1 MNIEVL
7 IIAAVIGLIIVGTV
21 VVLLTRYKKC
31 KPNQVLVVY
40 GKIGKNKGAGKCIH
54 GGGTFV
60 WPVIQGYTI
69 LDMESF
75 DLDVQLENGLS
86 KQNIKVNLPCKVTLA
101 IGKEEEKM
109 RNAAIRLGDL
119 SRDEKNGQ
127 LKGIIQGQLRQVVS
141 TMDIEELI
149 SDRDGLRTRCMEAI
163 AAPMSELGIS
173 IINITISD
181 ISDEAE
187 YIMNLGKKA
196 AQEAASRAKAQIA
209 EQVKIGEVGV
219 AQQEKEQAIQT
230 SEIQRDRNVE
240 VATNAK
246 IEAEKTAEI
255 EQQRATNVAKATRE
269 KQVNLRTIAREQA
282 VQIRDQEKQEEVSK
296 RELQKEEAIAIA
308 EQAAQEASTVAET
321 EKLQSIN
328 VATAESQKAQKVAEQ
343 NRLRDVEVI

>member
-1 MNIEVL
+1 MNMNIEVL

-219 AQQEKEQAIQT
+219 AQQLFDGVDVGT
-230 SEIQRDRNVE
+230 FV
-240 VATNAK
+240 
-246 IEAEKTAEI
+246 
-255 EQQRATNVAKATRE
+255 QQMRRK
-269 KQVNLRTIAREQA
+269 
-282 VQIRDQEKQEEVSK
+282 
-296 RELQKEEAIAIA
+296 
-308 EQAAQEASTVAET
+308 TVAEDVGADAVGLRHGGHILLDRLADIVFRERRT
-321 EKLQSIN
+321 VVSDEKGL
-328 VATAESQKAQKVAEQ
+328 
-343 NRLRDVEVI
+343 